1 MTNNKETLLEKVGA
15 LVEIRLIRRV
25 RNNKIVKKAAVKRKG
40 FKVVRDG
47 ANSAH
52 YQKMSAMEMLKRRKA
67 MRRAWRRGKSAR
79 LIHTKR
85 SMIKARRK
93 MKILYHGHR
102 GYTNL

>member
-1 MTNNKETLLEKVGA
+1 MSKNIETLLEKVGA
-15 LVEIRLIRRV
+15 LVEIRLVRRV

-47 ANSAH
+47 ANAAH

-67 MRRAWRRGKSAR
+67 MRRSWRKGKAAR

-85 SMIKARRK
+85 TMIKSRRK
-93 MKILYHGHR
+93 MKSLYHGHR
-102 GYTNL
+102 GYSNL